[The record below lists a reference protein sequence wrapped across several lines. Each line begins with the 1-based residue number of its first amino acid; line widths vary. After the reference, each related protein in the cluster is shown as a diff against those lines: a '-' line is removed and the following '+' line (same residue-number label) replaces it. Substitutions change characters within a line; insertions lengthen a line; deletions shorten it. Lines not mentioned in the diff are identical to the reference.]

1 MKYVARVETGIWCW
15 FDTDS
20 GIGGFAESPDKL
32 ENAVVLDIVLSAKNC
47 EREIINLA
55 WNEELKKGEL

>member
-1 MKYVARVETGIWCW
+1 MKYVAKVETGVWCW

-32 ENAVVLDIVLSAKNC
+32 EGAVVLDNVLSAKRC
-47 EREIINLA
+47 EHEIIDLA
-55 WNEELKKGEL
+55 WKHELKKGEL

>member
-1 MKYVARVETGIWCW
+1 MKYVARVETGVWCW
-15 FDTDS
+15 FDTDT

-32 ENAVVLDIVLSAKNC
+32 ENAVVLDIVLSTKNC